1 MTMQSNLPAQALVPE
16 PMIEAAAQ
24 RFKLLSEPARLHL
37 LNALHTGGEQS
48 VQQLVEAT
56 GQRQASVSKHLGRL
70 RRGGLVARR
79 QDGLHAFYRLADP
92 TLAALCL
99 LVCGQLRQGA

>member
-1 MTMQSNLPAQALVPE
+1 MADNPAAQALVPE
-16 PMIEAAAQ
+16 PMVEAVAR
-24 RFKLLSEPARLHL
+24 RFKLLSEPARLRL
-37 LNALHTGGEQS
+37 LNALHARGERS

-70 RRGGLVARR
+70 RRGGLVTRR

-99 LVCGQLRQGA
+99 LVSGQVRGGG

>member
-1 MTMQSNLPAQALVPE
+1 MADRPLAQALVPE
-16 PMIEAAAQ
+16 PLVEAVAR
-24 RFKLLSEPARLHL
+24 RFKLLSAPARLAL

-56 GQRQASVSKHLGRL
+56 GQRQASVSKHLKRL

-79 QDGLHAFYRLADP
+79 QDGLHAFYRVADP

-99 LVCGQLRQGA
+99 LVSGQVQQEGG